1 MQSAKLK
8 RAKLPDIIKISQYTD
23 DTYNN
28 DLRRIEAFLSR
39 TFYLLDTFALACGFK
54 VNYET
59 LFGVLGIRDNRTNN
73 LGIKAK
79 RATNEIIFRFH

>member
-8 RAKLPDIIKISQYTD
+8 RAKLLDIIKISQYAD
-23 DTYNN
+23 DTDSNV
-28 DLRRIEAFLSR
+28 LRRHWSLLIQ

-59 LFGVLGIRDNRTNN
+59 PLEVLGIRDNQTNN
-73 LGIKAK
+73 LGIRDK
-79 RATNEIIFRFH
+79 RGTKFHE